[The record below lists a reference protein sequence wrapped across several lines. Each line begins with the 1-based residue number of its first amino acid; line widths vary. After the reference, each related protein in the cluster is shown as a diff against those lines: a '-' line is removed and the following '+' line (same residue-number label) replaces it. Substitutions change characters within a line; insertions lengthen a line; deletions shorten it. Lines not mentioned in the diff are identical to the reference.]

1 MTLADDHDDCVGVL
15 YDDHHNNDV
24 DVVDVDDYGWIHSP
38 IELSGNAYSSKLG
51 KLKIH
56 RYYHQHS

>member
-38 IELSGNAYSSKLG
+38 IELSGKANSSKLEN
-51 KLKIH
+51 
-56 RYYHQHS
+56 